1 MHEIPGPRPRL
12 GNDLLDRREGATGE
26 ARWRIPPG
34 YGELSGHCYFG
45 YAHGAAGIADV
56 LLDLFEVTGEQQFA
70 NAASDATRWIVRNRV
85 PVMNDQAGLAW
96 PVVEGGKPHPPFWC
110 HGATG
115 VGRLL
120 LHATRLG
127 VFDGVNMLVQVAHA
141 VADGATWSGPTLCHG
156 LAGNADLLIDLAR
169 STGDSRLLDAADRL
183 LTIADA
189 FRVETEKA
197 VPGLQKHHDRSLQ
210 TTSLATAGWRLPIC
224 VERGAIGQ
232 RNCVERASVTK
243 PSAPGMRPRTPDS
256 RKRSEP
262 HAVSPQLWTSA
273 KVASPPPSSR
283 NSRRKSARR
292 SQRRSSFHS
301 GECQARRKASSSRW
315 NIRRQVPDAR
325 ETMLT
330 PLSGYRQVLAILI
343 IPTRYEGLELR

>member
-1 MHEIPGPRPRL
+1 
-12 GNDLLDRREGATGE
+12 
-26 ARWRIPPG
+26 
-34 YGELSGHCYFG
+34 
-45 YAHGAAGIADV
+45 
-56 LLDLFEVTGEQQFA
+56 
-70 NAASDATRWIVRNRV
+70 
-85 PVMNDQAGLAW
+85 MNDQVGLAW

-169 STGDSRLLDAADRL
+169 STGDSRLLTPPIVCLRL
-183 LTIADA
+183 QTRSAL
-189 FRVETEKA
+189 RQSKA
-197 VPGLQKHHDRSLQ
+197 VPGLQKHHDRLLR
-210 TTSLATAGWRLPIC
+210 TTLSSLATAGWRLPIC

-243 PSAPGMRPRTPDS
+243 PSTPGMRPRTPDS

-262 HAVSPQLWTSA
+262 HAVSPQLLDLGKGRFAAAVVA
-273 KVASPPPSSR
+273 KLPTEERQAVPETIVVPLRRMPSSPESIQQPMEHKKTGAGCER
-283 NSRRKSARR
+283 DHADTAVGIPAGARDPHHPDALR
-292 SQRRSSFHS
+292 GLGVAVKVGPAGDPTHD
-301 GECQARRKASSSRW
+301 
-315 NIRRQVPDAR
+315 RRQRLTFLDQLAGRSDGRR
-325 ETMLT
+325 ERC
-330 PLSGYRQVLAILI
+330 PSAVLK
-343 IPTRYEGLELR
+343 